1 MARKQIVVIGL
12 GRYGSSVAR
21 VLYQMG
27 HDVLAIDRDEAPVQ
41 GLLGHVTYSVR
52 ADATNEAVLR
62 ELGVPNFD
70 AAVVGIGS
78 DIQSSIMSTVLLK
91 SFELP
96 HVVARAHNQ
105 LHGQTLERL
114 GADRIIHPEQEMGAR
129 VGRSLLNPDILEYM
143 ELAANFGISKMKVPQ
158 GISNHTLRE
167 AGLAEA
173 RDKYGLAVL
182 AIRRNKGLILLPA
195 EEERLQP
202 DDLLVIASKDDLLEG
217 LLSAKN
223 GQEPSA

>member
-1 MARKQIVVIGL
+1 MVRKQIVVIGL
-12 GRYGSSVAR
+12 GRFGSSVAR
-21 VLYQMG
+21 ALYQTG

-41 GLLGHVTYSVR
+41 ELLGHVTYSVR

-96 HVVARAHNQ
+96 HVVARARNQ

-114 GADRIIHPEQEMGAR
+114 GADQVIHLEQEMGTR
-129 VGRSLLNPDILEYM
+129 LGRSLLNPGILEYM
-143 ELAANFGISKMKVPQ
+143 ELAANFGISKMKTPQ
-158 GISNHTLRE
+158 AISNHTLRE

-182 AIRRNKGLILLPA
+182 AIRRGKELILLPS

-202 DDLLVIASKDDLLEG
+202 DDLLIIASKDDLLEKLLNEKNG
-217 LLSAKN
+217 PELSA
-223 GQEPSA
+223 